1 MATAY
6 TVPNFTKDGRTNMSA
21 GQPVVAYKK
30 WTFPSVPVIND
41 TVKLL
46 PIPVGARVLDFIA
59 KADDL
64 DTGGSAAITL
74 SFGDSASATQFLS
87 AATIGQAGT
96 LAQMAIGAA
105 GKLKKYTAD
114 DYVSMLVAAGPATG
128 AVGSVEVWLTYCFD

>member
-6 TVPNFTKDGRTNMSA
+6 TVPNFTKDGRTNTSA

-30 WTFPSVPVIND
+30 WTFATVPVLND
-41 TVKLL
+41 TVKML
-46 PIPVGARVLDFIA
+46 PIPLGARVLDFMA

-64 DTGGSAAITL
+64 DTGSAAITL

-87 AATIGQAGT
+87 ASTIAQAGG
-96 LAQMAIGAA
+96 LAQMAISAA

-128 AVGSVEVWLTYCFD
+128 AVGSVEIWLTYCFD